1 MGLAN
6 CEPYLY
12 LLTKMLYW
20 SDTMQVQAV
29 KKKLE
34 SYLNQIKSFFPNYE
48 DRPQQYEMI
57 RAILNGIYKKRHIL
71 IEAGTGT
78 GKSLAYILALLSI
91 IKANAMKEKAIIS
104 TYTINLQQQLIEK
117 DIPLLQKILDE
128 DFKVAIAKGR
138 GNYLCFNRVMNVL
151 NSIGGV
157 FDTAEAALN
166 YRELLDEVYDGQ
178 GLRIGDRA
186 DLVTSVMPA
195 VWNEVCSS
203 RETCLEDSCPYEHK
217 CLFKKSRKELHKAD
231 IIISNHALFF
241 VDLMLRGDTTQE
253 EGGILPN
260 YDYVVFDEAHHVEDA
275 ATSAFSIVIDAKSV
289 NQPAAWMQNMLKRE
303 VVRTALTE
311 CGYTL
316 NHASQLNQ
324 QYFAKSNELMQNI
337 EKLNGS
343 SMSKRVSP
351 IEIKEIENSLGD
363 TLTELIEITDKMG
376 NNMAVDE
383 LTAAEIERLRLN
395 FQSIADNI
403 DFVLNAKGSDYVY
416 WVESRN
422 YPAAYAAPLNISEMM
437 NERIFTHDT
446 PIVCTSATLAVP
458 DMNYFAY
465 RMGVENY
472 SSKIIHSPFDYQQQ
486 AKLIVPRDALEPD
499 FNNINKYENY
509 VANIVLEARN
519 KIAGG
524 IFVLFTSY
532 KMLDSVHSAV
542 ESKLLVNNK
551 TLLKQGESSRSELIR
566 RFKNEG
572 DAILFGTSSFWEG
585 VDVAGD
591 SLRCVIITKLPFPVP
606 DDPLAE
612 ARMDKIKATGGN
624 PFGKYMLPQAVLHF
638 KQGFGRLI
646 RSKSD
651 TGLVIVTDKR
661 LVSKRYGSSFVRSL
675 PEIGVEGEIRDI
687 K

>member
-1 MGLAN
+1 MHV
-6 CEPYLY
+6 
-12 LLTKMLYW
+12 K
-20 SDTMQVQAV
+20 AV
-29 KKKLE
+29 KQKLE

-57 RAILNGIYKKRHIL
+57 RAILNGIYKKKHIL

-91 IKANAMKEKAIIS
+91 IKANELKEKAIIS

-138 GNYLCFNRVMNVL
+138 SNYLCQNRVMNVL
-151 NSIGGV
+151 NSIAGL
-157 FDTAEAALN
+157 FSTAEEALN
-166 YRELLDEVYDGQ
+166 YRELLDEVYDGS
-178 GLRIGDRA
+178 GLRVGDRA
-186 DLVTSVMPA
+186 DLTTSVMPS

-203 RETCLEDSCPYEHK
+203 RETCLEDSCPYEFK
-217 CLFKKSRKELHKAD
+217 CQFKKARKELHKAD
-231 IIISNHALFF
+231 IVIANHALFF

-253 EGGILPN
+253 EGGILPT

-275 ATSAFSIVIDAKSV
+275 ATSAFSITVDSKSV
-289 NQPAAWMQNMLKRE
+289 NQPAAWLQNMLKRE

-316 NHASQLNQ
+316 NHAAQLNQ

-351 IEIKEIENSLGD
+351 LQIKEVENSLND
-363 TLTELIEITDKMG
+363 TLTELIEITDKMS
-376 NNMAVDE
+376 NNMAIDE
-383 LTAAEIERLRLN
+383 TTAAEIERLRLN
-395 FQSIADNI
+395 FQGIADNI

-422 YPAAYAAPLNISEMM
+422 YPAAFAAPLNIAEMM
-437 NERIFTHDT
+437 NERIFTHET

-472 SSKIIHSPFDYQQQ
+472 NSNIIYSPFNYEKQ
-486 AKLIVPRDALEPD
+486 AKLIVPNDALEPD

-509 VANIVLEARN
+509 IANTVLEARN
-519 KIAGG
+519 KIKGG

-532 KMLDSVHSAV
+532 KMLDSVHNLVA
-542 ESKLLVNNK
+542 SKLLVDNK
-551 TLLKQGESSRSELIR
+551 TILKQGETSRSELIR
-566 RFKNEG
+566 KFKSDG

-651 TGLVIVTDKR
+651 SGLVIVTDKR
-661 LVSKRYGSSFVRSL
+661 LVSKRYGSNFIKALPQISL
-675 PEIGVEGEIRDI
+675 DNEIKDI
-687 K
+687 KPL